1 MGIIK
6 RACARYHNTFKKRTH
21 DAKDVY
27 SPNNRQCSHLMAKDT
42 SSRNLW
48 KTEKTFIFRLEPE
61 LMPKDDT
68 NRHINPPPQGVLM
81 RLKSVLICI
90 LAFLFVSI
98 HAQKKIPPPT
108 GPKPA
113 PRMIQPKK
121 KPPKI
126 KKVKTPAATVKKAP
140 PKAAPTKGAPAP
152 AGGKM
157 EVRKAVIAREI
168 VDRVPKDDGT
178 EFSADVRRLYCFTEI
193 INGTDGEIRHRWF
206 FNNKKVSEVSLKIK
220 SDRYRTYSSK
230 TIIPE
235 MAGAWKVD
243 IVDAADKSLLHS
255 LEFIVK

>member
-1 MGIIK
+1 
-6 RACARYHNTFKKRTH
+6 
-21 DAKDVY
+21 
-27 SPNNRQCSHLMAKDT
+27 MAKDT

-61 LMPKDDT
+61 PMLKNETD
-68 NRHINPPPQGVLM
+68 RHINPPPQGVLM
-81 RLKSVLICI
+81 RLKPVLICI
-90 LAFLFVSI
+90 LAFLFVI
-98 HAQKKIPPPT
+98 VHAQKTTPPSA

-121 KPPKI
+121 KPSKI
-126 KKVKTPAATVKKAP
+126 KKVKAPAPAAKKAP
-140 PKAAPTKGAPAP
+140 PKAAP

-178 EFSADVRRLYCFTEI
+178 EFSADVQRLYCFTEI

-243 IVDAADKSLLHS
+243 IIDAADESLLHS
-255 LEFIVK
+255 LEFTVK